1 MGIKKTIFWMKL
13 NYIIGLT
20 VIWAILLRRTV
31 LDCENNKASSI
42 WLRGWHCWW
51 CSSCSCHAKQINRLT
66 DNNETK
72 KPPQKKQK
80 QKTILDGWGV
90 LWQRNGFRK
99 ANNYAISFCNGA
111 ICLTKIKIKISK
123 QSDKCLR
130 LLPADTK
137 STTILY
143 LSKSTL
149 HNLYKLIQINCNPVK
164 KCNS

>member
-1 MGIKKTIFWMKL
+1 MGIKKTRFWVKL

-42 WLRGWHCWW
+42 WLRGWLGRNKKGHCWW

-72 KPPQKKQK
+72 KHNPPHKK

-99 ANNYAISFCNGA
+99 ANNYAISFCSGA

-130 LLPADTK
+130 LLPADTR

-143 LSKSTL
+143 LRKSTQQL
-149 HNLYKLIQINCNPVK
+149 VQINTNK
-164 KCNS
+164 